1 MHLFFDTETTGLP
14 KDWKA
19 PSSATN
25 NWPRMVQI
33 AWVLADDE
41 GTILETYSAIIR
53 PEGFTIPR
61 AASDIHRVTQE
72 RALEEGLPLEE
83 VLAAF
88 TATSA
93 KAKQLVA
100 HNMAFDEMILGC
112 EFYRSTGKDPL
123 KRKPKACTMKND
135 DIIEWAAIPPFRYGS
150 YKWPTLEQL
159 HRKLFKA
166 GVPDAHDA
174 LVDVEATVRC
184 YFGLRAQG
192 VI

>member
-14 KDWKA
+14 KDWTA

-33 AWVLADDE
+33 AWVLTDDA
-41 GTILETYSAIIR
+41 GNSLETYSAIIK
-53 PEGFTIPR
+53 PEGFIIPR
-61 AASDIHRVTQE
+61 EASDIHRVTQE
-72 RALEEGLPLEE
+72 RALAEGLLLSE
-83 VLAAF
+83 VLEAF
-88 TATSA
+88 TTTMA

-100 HNMAFDEMILGC
+100 HNMAFDEKILGC
-112 EFYRSTGKDPL
+112 EYHRVSGQDPL
-123 KRKPKACTMKND
+123 RSKPKACTMKND
-135 DIIEWAAIPPFRYGS
+135 DIIEWAAIPPHRYGS

-159 HRKLFKA
+159 HRKLFQA
-166 GVPDAHDA
+166 GVPNAHDA

-184 YFGLRAQG
+184 FFGLLKRG

>member
-19 PSSATN
+19 PSSAVN

-33 AWVLADDE
+33 AWVLTDDD
-41 GTILETYSAIIR
+41 GNSLETYSAIIK

-61 AASDIHRVTQE
+61 EASDIHRVTQE
-72 RALEEGLPLEE
+72 RALAEGLLLSE
-83 VLAAF
+83 VLEAF
-88 TATSA
+88 TTTMA

-112 EFYRSTGKDPL
+112 EFHRVAGRDPL
-123 KRKPKACTMKND
+123 RSKPKACTMKND
-135 DIIEWAAIPPFRYGS
+135 DIIEWAAIPPHRYGS

-159 HRKLFKA
+159 HRKLFQT

-184 YFGLRAQG
+184 YFGLRGRG

>member
-14 KDWKA
+14 KNWKA
-19 PSSATN
+19 PSSAVN

-33 AWVLADDE
+33 AWVLTDGA
-41 GTILETYSAIIR
+41 GKPLETYSAIVR
-53 PEGFTIPR
+53 PDGYIIPR
-61 AASDIHRVTQE
+61 EASDIHRITQA
-72 RALEEGLPLEE
+72 RALAEGLPVNE

-88 TATSA
+88 TTASA
-93 KAKQLVA
+93 KATQLVA

-112 EFYRSTGKDPL
+112 EYHRLTGKDPL

-135 DIIEWAAIPPFRYGS
+135 DIIEWAAIPPHRYGS

-159 HRKLFKA
+159 HHKLFKT

-184 YFGLRAQG
+184 FFGLRAQG

>member
-33 AWVLADDE
+33 AWVLTDDA
-41 GTILETYSAIIR
+41 GTSLETYSAIIQ

-61 AASDIHRVTQE
+61 EASDIHRVTQE
-72 RALEEGLPLEE
+72 RALAEGLPLNE
-83 VLAAF
+83 VLNAF
-88 TATSA
+88 TATMA
-93 KAKQLVA
+93 KAQQLVA

-112 EFYRSTGKDPL
+112 EYHRVAGRDPL
-123 KRKPKACTMKND
+123 RSKAKACTMKND
-135 DIIEWAAIPPFRYGS
+135 DIIEWAAIPPHRYGS
-150 YKWPTLEQL
+150 WKWPTLEQL
-159 HRKLFKA
+159 HRKLFQT

-184 YFGLRAQG
+184 YFGLLERG

>member
-14 KDWKA
+14 ANWKA
-19 PSSATN
+19 PSSAIN

-33 AWVLADDE
+33 AWVLTDDA
-41 GTILETYSAIIR
+41 GAPLETYSAIIR
-53 PEGFTIPR
+53 PEGYVIPR
-61 AASDIHRVTQE
+61 EASDIHRVTQA
-72 RALEEGLPLEE
+72 RALAEGLPLAE

-88 TATSA
+88 SATMA

-112 EFYRSTGKDPL
+112 EFYRLTGKDPL

-135 DIIEWAAIPPFRYGS
+135 AIIAWAAIPPLRYGA
-150 YKWPTLEQL
+150 YKWPKLEQL
-159 HRKLFKA
+159 HHKLFRV

-184 YFGLRAQG
+184 YFGLRERG

>member
-19 PSSATN
+19 PSSAVN

-33 AWVLADDE
+33 AWVLTDDA
-41 GTILETYSAIIR
+41 GNTLETYSAIVR
-53 PEGFTIPR
+53 PEGFVIPR
-61 AASDIHRVTQE
+61 EASDIHRVTQA
-72 RALEEGLPLEE
+72 RALAEGQPLPD

-88 TATSA
+88 TATMA
-93 KAKQLVA
+93 KARQLVA
-100 HNMAFDEMILGC
+100 HNIAFDEMILGC
-112 EFYRSTGKDPL
+112 EYHRVTGKDPL
-123 KRKPKACTMKND
+123 RKIARACTMKND
-135 DIIEWAAIPPFRYGS
+135 EIIEWAAIPPHRYGS

-159 HRKLFKA
+159 HRKLFKT

-184 YFGLRAQG
+184 YFELRRRG